1 MMEQKE
7 KLNKLMMRD
16 DLEDEERTFL
26 EECQLAFD
34 SLDSLSFQEIEGLDT
49 LYNKYF
55 IDFEKAEKE
64 NKHLGD
70 FGK

>member
-1 MMEQKE
+1 MEQKE

-16 DLEDEERTFL
+16 DLQDEERTFL

-34 SLDSLSFQEIEGLDT
+34 TLDSLSFQEIEGLDT
-49 LYNKYF
+49 LYDKYF
-55 IDFEKAEKE
+55 IDFKKAEKE

-70 FGK
+70 F